1 MPFPAF
7 GHSSIDRNVKRIGPM
22 TREEHEGHIMNGL
35 TNELVSFDKIDSI
48 FLKDDLVLREDEI
61 GQLWLFKLIAVTYT
75 SNWVRGDEYD
85 KKANFETWCLNWDAV
100 EGHLSKTYMTFTCT
114 EFSGWR
120 PIKSLPVYPIDRQ
133 GQIEGQ
139 DSEQYLAERGKK
151 WWEFINIP
159 PTCRQ
164 HSGLAFS
171 KDRGNFNGEKVRME
185 GRVVIDN
192 KSKASEGI
200 GALLRSNNPNNAEP
214 AVAYKRDGLHQF
226 PELNDE
232 ELMLCPAVI
241 GCYDLRNKN
250 KYLVSVNNLQEV
262 NWNKDVMN
270 HLVMDKRKKNML
282 EGLVRHH
289 SDRDLRHNTGDL
301 IAGKG
306 QGLVILLHGPPGVGK
321 TLTAESIAEAV
332 QKPLVAMSIGEMVWD
347 ETQLQER
354 LKSEFQ
360 RAIDW
365 NAVLLLDEAD
375 VVLEARSFEDVRRN
389 GIVSI
394 FLRELEYYQGILFLT
409 TNRVSTMDT
418 AFQSRIQIGISFSSM
433 SSDTRAKV
441 WTQLLTLNGRDKLI
455 GLEGLKKVQDELS
468 KYELNG
474 RQIRNVLNEAVRAA
488 TEFQKLLEESK
499 SMMKLEQTVW
509 APVTGGDD
517 DSVF

>member
-1 MPFPAF
+1 
-7 GHSSIDRNVKRIGPM
+7 
-22 TREEHEGHIMNGL
+22 
-35 TNELVSFDKIDSI
+35 
-48 FLKDDLVLREDEI
+48 
-61 GQLWLFKLIAVTYT
+61 
-75 SNWVRGDEYD
+75 
-85 KKANFETWCLNWDAV
+85 
-100 EGHLSKTYMTFTCT
+100 
-114 EFSGWR
+114 
-120 PIKSLPVYPIDRQ
+120 
-133 GQIEGQ
+133 
-139 DSEQYLAERGKK
+139 
-151 WWEFINIP
+151 
-159 PTCRQ
+159 
-164 HSGLAFS
+164 
-171 KDRGNFNGEKVRME
+171 
-185 GRVVIDN
+185 
-192 KSKASEGI
+192 
-200 GALLRSNNPNNAEP
+200 
-214 AVAYKRDGLHQF
+214 
-226 PELNDE
+226 ELNDE

-474 RQIRNVLNEAVRAA
+474 RQIRNVLNVAEGLAFQEPGAKKDKLTYEHIEEAVRAA
-488 TEFQKLLEESK
+488 TEF
-499 SMMKLEQTVW
+499 
-509 APVTGGDD
+509 
-517 DSVF
+517 

>member
-7 GHSSIDRNVKRIGPM
+7 GHSSIDGNVKRIGPM

-61 GQLWLFKLIAVTYT
+61 GQLWLFKLIEVTYT

-139 DSEQYLAERGKK
+139 NSEQYLAERGKK

-171 KDRGNFNGEKVRME
+171 KDRGNFNGEKVR
-185 GRVVIDN
+185 
-192 KSKASEGI
+192 
-200 GALLRSNNPNNAEP
+200 
-214 AVAYKRDGLHQF
+214 
-226 PELNDE
+226 
-232 ELMLCPAVI
+232 
-241 GCYDLRNKN
+241 
-250 KYLVSVNNLQEV
+250 
-262 NWNKDVMN
+262 
-270 HLVMDKRKKNML
+270 
-282 EGLVRHH
+282 
-289 SDRDLRHNTGDL
+289 
-301 IAGKG
+301 
-306 QGLVILLHGPPGVGK
+306 VGK

-474 RQIRNVLNEAVRAA
+474 RQIRNVLNVAEGLAFQEPGAKKDKLTYEHIEEAVRAA